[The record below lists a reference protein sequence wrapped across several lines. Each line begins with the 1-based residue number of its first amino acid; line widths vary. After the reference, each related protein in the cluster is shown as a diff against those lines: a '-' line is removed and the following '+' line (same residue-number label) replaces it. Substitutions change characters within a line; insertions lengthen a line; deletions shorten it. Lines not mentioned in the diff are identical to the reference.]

1 MIKNPIQL
9 KSYIGGLKTNLKG
22 AKISSKVIV
31 FESDDWGAIRTP
43 GKDVLDHLER
53 KGFDIKGSL
62 YKADALASK
71 EDLEDLFSL
80 LLKFKGSD
88 GGPAKFTANA
98 IMANPDFD
106 KIKASDYREY
116 HFEPFYET
124 FQKYPQHENNL
135 DIWKQGIKE
144 GVFFPQFHGREHLN
158 VKRWLKSLQENNPK
172 LKEAFDW
179 GTTFSGKEDYSFMEA
194 YDWDEVGDVSHHKE
208 IISEGLSM
216 FKKTFGFHS
225 KSFIAPC
232 YNWDPGIEE
241 TLAQNKI
248 SWIQGLPHQYA
259 PTGKFGN
266 YKLIPHSFG
275 SKNQFG
281 QFYNVR
287 NCIFEP
293 STNPNLDWTDKVLG
307 RIQAA
312 FNLKKPA
319 VICTHRINFVGFID
333 PKNKYIGLKQLER
346 LLSQINK
353 NWPEAKF
360 ITTDELENYL
370 R

>member
-1 MIKNPIQL
+1 MLNNPTQL
-9 KSYIGGLKTNLKG
+9 KSYIGGIKTNLRG
-22 AKISSKVIV
+22 ANINQKLIV

-43 GKDVLDHLER
+43 SRDALEHLEK

-62 YKADALASK
+62 YKVDALASK

-80 LLKFKGSD
+80 LMKFKGSD
-88 GGPAKFTANA
+88 GKPAKITANA

-124 FQKYPQHENNL
+124 FKKYPKHANNL
-135 DIWKQGIKE
+135 DVWKEGLKE
-144 GVFFPQFHGREHLN
+144 GVFFPQFHGREHLHVN
-158 VKRWLKSLQENNPK
+158 RWLTSLQKDNSK
-172 LKEAFDW
+172 LKEAFEW
-179 GTTFSGKEDYSFMEA
+179 GTTFSGNEDYSFMEA
-194 YDWDEVGDVSHHKE
+194 YDWDEVSEVSQHNE
-208 IISEGLSM
+208 IISEGLTM
-216 FKKTFGFHS
+216 FKNTFGFHS

-232 YNWDPGIEE
+232 YNWDSGIEE
-241 TLAQNKI
+241 TLGQNGV
-248 SWIQGLPHQYA
+248 SCIQGLPNQYA

-266 YKLIPHSFG
+266 YKLIPHPFG
-275 SKNQFG
+275 SRNRFG

-293 STNPNLDWTDKVLG
+293 ATNPNIDWTDKVLG

-333 PKNKYIGLKQLER
+333 PKNKDIGLKQLER
-346 LLSQINK
+346 LLSQISK
-353 NWPEAKF
+353 KWPEAKF
-360 ITTDELENYL
+360 VSTDELENYL